1 MSRAVFADTSFFH
14 ALLNEKDAWH
24 AAAEKSLRT
33 LSSGMVTT
41 EYVLVELGASMS
53 SCAYRVAY
61 VNFVAALRK
70 APHSTIIPASTELF
84 TSGLHLFSTR
94 ADKEWSLCDCVSF
107 VIMER
112 EGITDALTAD
122 HHFVQAG
129 FKALLLN

>member
-24 AAAEKSLRT
+24 KAAEKCLST
-33 LSSGMVTT
+33 LSSRMVTT
-41 EYVLVELGASMS
+41 ESVLVELGASMS

-61 VNFVAALRK
+61 VDFVAALRN

-84 TSGLHLFSTR
+84 TSELNLFSART
-94 ADKEWSLCDCVSF
+94 DKEWSLCDCVSF
-107 VIMER
+107 VVMER
-112 EGITDALTAD
+112 EGIAEALTAD

-129 FKALLLN
+129 FKALLLD